1 MAAWLPALKAIL
13 PYVSQ
18 VVTVALPVFT
28 KMADKSKAADV
39 IPNQIQEL
47 QAAVTRNTESLK
59 TLADQLQKTITSID
73 SGAIKI
79 ENDVRTIKRLSI
91 AAFLISVMAMVVGIA
106 AWLH

>member
-1 MAAWLPALKAIL
+1 MP
-13 PYVSQ
+13 
-18 VVTVALPVFT
+18 
-28 KMADKSKAADV
+28 DKSRAAEV
-39 IPNQIQEL
+39 VPNQIQEL

-79 ENDVRTIKRLSI
+79 ENDVSTIKRLSI
-91 AAFLISVMAMVVGIA
+91 AAFLISVMAMVVAIA